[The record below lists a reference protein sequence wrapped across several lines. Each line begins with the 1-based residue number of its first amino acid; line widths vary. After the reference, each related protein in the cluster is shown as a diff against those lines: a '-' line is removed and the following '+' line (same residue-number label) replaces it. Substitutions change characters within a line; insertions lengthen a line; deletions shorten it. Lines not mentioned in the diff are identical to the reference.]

1 MATYFHRYSKRFHRM
16 KKNGCDNAGF
26 IVDYHVRSS
35 VCSIRKIRCLLKGRR
50 EWHVFLLCFYHSVG
64 VFFFFYYHVW
74 LCLSCNLFF
83 SLVIALHL
91 FSTTQHSIQPR
102 SMANAGNIEAFN
114 VKYKVLLLGDTLVGK
129 TSLQRFMAGRDF
141 RPDIGST
148 IGKNEIFCLWRTLD
162 ISVGVD
168 FVNKIIPIER
178 AKVNLQIWWRENVW
192 ELFAWIIESV

>member
-1 MATYFHRYSKRFHRM
+1 MQDLLLIIMFDHPYVQSERSGACWKEEENDMFFFS
-16 KKNGCDNAGF
+16 AF
-26 IVDYHVRSS
+26 IIRS
-35 VCSIRKIRCLLKGRR
+35 
-50 EWHVFLLCFYHSVG
+50 EF
-64 VFFFFYYHVW
+64 FFFFYYHVW